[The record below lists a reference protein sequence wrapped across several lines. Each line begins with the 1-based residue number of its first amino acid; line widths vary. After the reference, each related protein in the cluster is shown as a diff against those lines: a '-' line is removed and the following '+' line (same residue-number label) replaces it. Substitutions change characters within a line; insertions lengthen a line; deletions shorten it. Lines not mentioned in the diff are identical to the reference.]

1 MANPMLS
8 GEYEHTLDDKNRL
21 TLPARFR
28 PRFAE
33 GLVLTRGMD
42 NCLSIFTNEEFSN
55 VIDARLTKLDPL
67 SREGRLMHRFYFS
80 GAVEAVPDKQ
90 GRVMVPPAL
99 IQSAGIA
106 REVIVV
112 GVRDHLEIW
121 DRETWRQYMK
131 QVEENVEDAAERLA
145 AQHD

>member
-1 MANPMLS
+1 MLS
-8 GEYEHTLDDKNRL
+8 GEYEHTLDEKNRL

-42 NCLSIFTNEEFSN
+42 GCLTVYTPTEFSQK
-55 VIDARLTKLDPL
+55 VESPLAKLDPF
-67 SREGRLMHRFYFS
+67 SRESRAMERYYYAH
-80 GAVEAVPDKQ
+80 AVEAVPDKQ
-90 GRVMVPPAL
+90 GRIMVPQSL
-99 IQSAGIA
+99 IQKAGLT
-106 REVIVV
+106 REVLVI
-112 GVRDHLEIW
+112 GVSSRLEIW
-121 DRETWRQYMK
+121 DRAAWREYMK

>member
-1 MANPMLS
+1 MLS
-8 GEYEHTLDDKNRL
+8 GEYEHTLDEKNRL
-21 TLPARFR
+21 TLPARFK

-42 NCLSIFTNEEFSN
+42 NCLSVFTGEEFS
-55 VIDARLTKLDPL
+55 RLVESRLSRLDPL

-80 GAVEAVPDKQ
+80 GAVEVVPDKQ
-90 GRVMVPPAL
+90 GRVMVPQTL
-99 IQSAGIA
+99 IQSAGLT

-112 GVRDHLEIW
+112 GVLDHLEIW
-121 DRETWRQYMK
+121 DRSAWREYMK
-131 QVEENVEDAAERLA
+131 QVEGSVEDAAERLA